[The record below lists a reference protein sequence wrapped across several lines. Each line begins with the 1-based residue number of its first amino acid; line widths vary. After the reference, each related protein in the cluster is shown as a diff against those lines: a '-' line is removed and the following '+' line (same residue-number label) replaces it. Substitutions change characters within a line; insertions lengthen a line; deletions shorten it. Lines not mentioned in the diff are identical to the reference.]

1 MMSSLVYNLE
11 LKIETLEKPVSYK
24 SARPD
29 SSGEKEVIVNI
40 SCTSI

>member
-11 LKIETLEKPVSYK
+11 LKIETLEEPVSYK

-29 SSGEKEVIVNI
+29 SSGEKEVIVNRGYTGI
-40 SCTSI
+40 